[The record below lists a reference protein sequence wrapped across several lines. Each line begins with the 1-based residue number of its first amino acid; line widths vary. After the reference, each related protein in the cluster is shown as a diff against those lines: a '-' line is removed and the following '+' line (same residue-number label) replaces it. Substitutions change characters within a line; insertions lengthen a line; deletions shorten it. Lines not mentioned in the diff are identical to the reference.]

1 MIRHQAE
8 TFIITWVAY
17 ASTYLLR
24 KPLGVVKADLATEL
38 SMSKAQLGWLDAA
51 LLLPYATVQ
60 IVLGSLGDRAGARK
74 TLGFCL
80 ILSAFS
86 MVSFGFWPN
95 FYILCLHLFING
107 AAQSQAWPSCTKI
120 LGQCFNT
127 QQRNSLFGIWGTCT
141 FAGGIFG
148 TAVAVYLRATYNW
161 QTTFFIPS
169 IFVCFVGVLVVVMLI
184 EPPMGIPLTETAQEA
199 LPGLNPK
206 QSSSTL
212 PWMKLW
218 SLPMVKE
225 AAIATFCIKIV
236 RYCMFMWLPLYL
248 HQELQYSQTEA
259 GLYSTIFEI
268 GGVIGSA
275 SVGYLITRFL
285 QDRAFKGTSLCILL
299 SALSFI
305 GFYSTTRHSV
315 LLNQSFMLLAGAF
328 NCGVDPIL
336 TGSIP
341 SALGEQG
348 GMDIQASVA
357 GFVNGIGTTGT
368 IIEGPVIGI
377 VAELFGWQSMIYLMI
392 LLSVLGAMATY
403 KGHMI
408 QSRR

>member
-1 MIRHQAE
+1 MAE
-8 TFIITWVAY
+8 
-17 ASTYLLR
+17 
-24 KPLGVVKADLATEL
+24 
-38 SMSKAQLGWLDAA
+38 
-51 LLLPYATVQ
+51 
-60 IVLGSLGDRAGARK
+60 IVLGSLGDRVGARK

-80 ILSAFS
+80 ILSALS
-86 MVSFGFWPN
+86 MVSFGYWPN
-95 FYILCLHLFING
+95 LYILCLHLLLNG

-120 LGQCFNT
+120 LGQCFST

-161 QTTFFIPS
+161 QMAFFVPS
-169 IFVCFVGVLVVVMLI
+169 IFVGFVGILVVVMLI
-184 EPPMGIPLTETAQEA
+184 EPPMGIPLTEIAQEA
-199 LPGLNPK
+199 LPGPHPK
-206 QSSSTL
+206 PSSNTL
-212 PWMKLW
+212 PWIKLW
-218 SLPMVKE
+218 ALPMVKE

-248 HQELQYSQTEA
+248 HQELHYSQTEA
-259 GLYSTIFEI
+259 GLHSTIFEI

-275 SVGYLITRFL
+275 SMGYLITRFL
-285 QDRAFKGTSLCILL
+285 HDKAFKGTSLGILL

-305 GFYSTTRHSV
+305 GFYATTGHGV
-315 LLNQSFMLLAGAF
+315 FLNQSFMLLAGAF

-357 GFVNGIGTTGT
+357 GFVNGIGTMGT
-368 IIEGPVIGI
+368 IIEGPIIGL

-392 LLSVLGAMATY
+392 AVSLLGAMATY
-403 KGHMI
+403 RGHMI